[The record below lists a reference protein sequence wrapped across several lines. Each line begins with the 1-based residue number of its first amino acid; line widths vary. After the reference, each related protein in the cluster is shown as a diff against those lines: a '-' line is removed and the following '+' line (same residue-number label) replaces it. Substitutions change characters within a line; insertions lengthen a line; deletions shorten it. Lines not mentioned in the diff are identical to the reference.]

1 MARDAISRQ
10 YDVERN
16 SMVLTCAPGKGSYM
30 PGTISFQAKKGR
42 SLDLNKI
49 RESIA
54 ASRLSSGTAMSVDYF
69 EITALGA
76 VAIRDKELLLTVS
89 GTEQQFSLIESPSA
103 KGQLQKLRD
112 ALGRGEKVTSV
123 TGQVHGWTGQ
133 FPAVLKAL
141 ANPPAIQTLALIDFE
156 IAKK

>member
-16 SMVLTCAPGKGSYM
+16 SILYSCAEGKEGYRPGL
-30 PGTISFQAKKGR
+30 ISFQPKQSR

-54 ASRLSSGTAMSVDYF
+54 ATRLSGGTAMSVQYF

-76 VAIRDKELLLTVS
+76 VEIRDKEPLLTVS
-89 GTEQQFSLIESPSA
+89 GTEQKFKLIESPSA

-123 TGQVHGWTGQ
+123 TGQVQGWSGQ
-133 FPAVLKAL
+133 FPVVLRAL
-141 ANPPAIQTLALIDFE
+141 ADAPAVQTLLLIEFE